1 MGLDFCVIDSW
12 CSMEG
17 REVGEEGD
25 KFFLGVCCDRTRGNG
40 FKWKE
45 GRFRLGVRKF
55 FTLRVVRHWHR
66 LPRLVADA
74 PSLKTPKV
82 RLDRALST

>member
-1 MGLDFCVIDSW
+1 MFLKGLIAVGLDFCVIDSW

-17 REVGEEGD
+17 KEVREEGD
-25 KFFLGVCCDRTRGNG
+25 KLFFGVC
-40 FKWKE
+40 W
-45 GRFRLGVRKF
+45 FRLGVRKKF